1 MRDVW
6 MGIIILVTWFP
17 NVSRTGKAWR
27 NGLMIHSMA
36 LQKESV
42 APKGSFSQDAEQ
54 VSTG

>member
-42 APKGSFSQDAEQ
+42 APKGGFSQDAEQ